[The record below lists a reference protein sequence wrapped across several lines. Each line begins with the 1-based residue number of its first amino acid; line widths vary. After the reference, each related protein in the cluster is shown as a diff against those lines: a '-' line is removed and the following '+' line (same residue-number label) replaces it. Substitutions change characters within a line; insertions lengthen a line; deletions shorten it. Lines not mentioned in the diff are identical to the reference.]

1 MKLVEENPENRYA
14 DIFQLKD
21 AMSALIIKKS
31 QINSQMKKRHNLID
45 FRLSYQILPISLQPL
60 LLMYR

>member
-1 MKLVEENPENRYA
+1 MKLVEENPEDRYA

-21 AMSALIIKKS
+21 AISALIIKKS
-31 QINSQMKKRHNLID
+31 QIDSQMKKRHNLID
-45 FRLSYQILPISLQPL
+45 FHLNYQILPISLQPL